1 MLALALCGCSGL
13 GIDCVNGSGEPV
25 HKTIAVPA
33 FHGSNWR
40 VHGRGDRKVPFSRW
54 AGRSEGSVGPD
65 AAKVDDGVW
74 HIEASKCFATDR
86 PFTVFITIPEV
97 DHLAIAGSGDVQ
109 ADSVF
114 GAGETL
120 LQVAGS
126 GGMRAG
132 GLNEKRLI
140 VHIQGSGD
148 VGSGGTTTNFDAQVQ
163 GSGNI
168 MAGSLSVA
176 QAEVVIQGSG
186 NAELTAIA
194 SLNAT
199 GAGSGN
205 VRYQASPTWSR
216 ASKVPGPL
224 FLRNEDQR
232 VRPRRC
238 GTAGRRH
245 LLRPIRPRRTPI
257 GYHDHQA
264 PARSRAPPLPL
275 SPVRPEHLP
284 RHTAGAD
291 HLRPGRQHLHHGGLQ
306 CG

>member
-1 MLALALCGCSGL
+1 MADHSNVLTIMLALALCGCSGL

-25 HKTIAVPA
+25 RKTIAVPA
-33 FHGSNWR
+33 FHGIEL
-40 VHGRGDRKVPFSRW
+40 
-54 AGRSEGSVGPD
+54 EGSMDVVIRKGAVQQVELEGQKEVVD
-65 AAKVDDGVW
+65 LITAKVDDGVW

-120 LQVAGS
+120 LRVAGS
-126 GGMRAG
+126 GGMRAS

-148 VGSGGTTTNFDAQVQ
+148 VELGGTTTNFDAQVQ

-186 NAELTAIA
+186 NAELTAIT

-199 GAGSGN
+199 VQGSGN
-205 VRYQASPTWSR
+205 VRYHGKPNLVSR
-216 ASKVPGPL
+216 IEGSGAVVPA
-224 FLRNEDQR
+224 E
-232 VRPRRC
+232 
-238 GTAGRRH
+238 
-245 LLRPIRPRRTPI
+245 
-257 GYHDHQA
+257 
-264 PARSRAPPLPL
+264 
-275 SPVRPEHLP
+275 
-284 RHTAGAD
+284 
-291 HLRPGRQHLHHGGLQ
+291 
-306 CG
+306 